1 VTTETS
7 ILLPSAAV
15 DLFIQ
20 DKKTA
25 EAARNLS
32 QDWRFARVEIN
43 VHEGN
48 VEQAL
53 ELYQANASPDLMIVE
68 TETTDESFIG
78 RLEALSGY
86 CDEKT
91 NAVVIGPVNDVNLY
105 RSLTSMGVSDYLVRP
120 VPEETLSEVI
130 AKILIEKLGAS
141 GSRLIAVA
149 GAKGGVGVSSLTQVL
164 AYGLSENL
172 GQKTFLM
179 DAAGG
184 WSSLSVGMGFDP
196 AATMQEAVRAA
207 NNRDEDTLKRMLF
220 KANDKLSVLATG
232 ADSLLDPV
240 VSADQYE
247 ELLDMIMATYPVVL
261 VDLSSSDPSLKKTVI
276 NRAHELI
283 VVTMPTLTSLRSAR
297 SFLQEIKTLRGNDQS
312 NIDLILNKK
321 GIGGN
326 KDVPEKDIAEALD
339 ITPSAVIPFDPKLF
353 IGCENGGVKIS
364 EDKAGADVVETML
377 PLAGKV
383 VSASAEKE
391 QVDGSESK
399 SGVLGQLLGK
409 LKK

>member
-20 DKKTA
+20 DKETA

-53 ELYQANASPDLMIVE
+53 GLYQNNVSPDLLMVE

-78 RLEALSGY
+78 RLEALSDY

-120 VPEETLSEVI
+120 VPEDTLSEVI

-240 VSADQYE
+240 VSAEQYE

-283 VVTMPTLTSLRSAR
+283 VVTLPTLTSLRSAR
-297 SFLQEIKTLRGNDQS
+297 SFLQEIKTLRGNDS
-312 NIDLILNKK
+312 GNIDLVINKK

-326 KDVPEKDIAEALD
+326 KDVPEKDIADALD
-339 ITPSAVIPFDPKLF
+339 IRLSAVIPFDPRLF
-353 IGCENGGVKIS
+353 IGCENDGVKIS
-364 EDKAGADVVETML
+364 EDKAGANVVETML

-391 QVDGSESK
+391 QAESGDSK

-409 LKK
+409 IKK